1 MEKQIIKKIIIK
13 GEDGR
18 ILSQLYCDNGLSVNA
33 KYYKE
38 KLSEVEIYA
47 NNRYAGAIECW
58 RGVFEEQYFFWNENG
73 DMVFCDKEGNPING
87 I

>member
-1 MEKQIIKKIIIK
+1 MEKQVLKKIIIK

-18 ILSQLYCDNGLSVNA
+18 ILSQLYCDNGLSVEA
-33 KYYKE
+33 RYYKGH
-38 KLSEVEIYA
+38 LSEVELYV
-47 NNRYAGAIECW
+47 NNRYAGGIECY
-58 RGVFEEQYFFWNENG
+58 RGEFKEQYFFWNENT